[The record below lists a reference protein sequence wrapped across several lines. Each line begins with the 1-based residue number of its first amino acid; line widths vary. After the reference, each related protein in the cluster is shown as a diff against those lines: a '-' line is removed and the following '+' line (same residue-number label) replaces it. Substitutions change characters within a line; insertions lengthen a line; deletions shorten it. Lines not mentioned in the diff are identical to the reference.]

1 MINFTNCKEELNN
14 YKGSEKKKTLIY
26 DGKKYLVK
34 FPDPIREKN
43 KNISYINN
51 AFSEYIGSNIFK
63 MVGFPTQNTIIGVY
77 KYNEKEKIVCACED
91 FTNSNKVLYEFENLA
106 LSTNPDKKIETELTD
121 ILNVLDENNIINI
134 PKIREKFWDMF
145 VIDSLIGN
153 TDRHNGNWGFLV
165 DIKTNKIEFAPI
177 YDCGSCL
184 NPMIDDD
191 EIKKLQDN
199 DIKNLAINCYSCL
212 KENSKKINYMTY
224 IKECKNE
231 ECNKAILRVF
241 KNIKIDEINKQY
253 EEVNQ
258 QILELAQQGLDTTYI
273 GGELAWPV
281 PGYTRIT
288 SKYAMRVHPIT
299 GQYKLH
305 TGVDIGAPMGANF
318 VAANDGVVVKAGP
331 NTAYGNMVIID
342 HGGGISTLYAHG
354 SEILVEVGQTVKRG
368 DAILKVGSTGYS
380 TGPHAHFEVRIN
392 GVTTDPLPYITNGV
406 VPGQSNTEE
415 NSNIVDNANTT
426 N

>member
-121 ILNVLDENNIINI
+121 ILNVLDENKIISI
-134 PKIREKFWDMF
+134 PKIKEKFWDMF

-212 KENSKKINYMTY
+212 KENGKKINYMTY

-241 KNIKIDEINKQY
+241 KNIKIDEINK
-253 EEVNQ
+253 
-258 QILELAQQGLDTTYI
+258 
-273 GGELAWPV
+273 
-281 PGYTRIT
+281 
-288 SKYAMRVHPIT
+288 
-299 GQYKLH
+299 
-305 TGVDIGAPMGANF
+305 F
-318 VAANDGVVVKAGP
+318 
-331 NTAYGNMVIID
+331 ID
-342 HGGGISTLYAHG
+342 GISCMSNERKEFYKK
-354 SEILVEVGQTVKRG
+354 IINIRYKIIKEVYNK
-368 DAILKVGSTGYS
+368 
-380 TGPHAHFEVRIN
+380 IN
-392 GVTTDPLPYITNGV
+392 NEKIDT
-406 VPGQSNTEE
+406 
-415 NSNIVDNANTT
+415 
-426 N
+426 

>member
-91 FTNSNKVLYEFENLA
+91 FTDSNKVLYEFENLA

-121 ILNVLDENNIINI
+121 ILNVLDENKIISI
-134 PKIREKFWDMF
+134 PKIKEKFWDMF
-145 VIDSLIGN
+145 AIDSLIGN

-212 KENSKKINYMTY
+212 KENGEKINYITY

-241 KNIKIDEINKQY
+241 KNIKIDEINKFIDEISCMSNERKEFY
-253 EEVNQ
+253 KKIINIRYKIIKEVYNK
-258 QILELAQQGLDTTYI
+258 INNE
-273 GGELAWPV
+273 
-281 PGYTRIT
+281 
-288 SKYAMRVHPIT
+288 K
-299 GQYKLH
+299 
-305 TGVDIGAPMGANF
+305 
-318 VAANDGVVVKAGP
+318 
-331 NTAYGNMVIID
+331 ID
-342 HGGGISTLYAHG
+342 A
-354 SEILVEVGQTVKRG
+354 
-368 DAILKVGSTGYS
+368 
-380 TGPHAHFEVRIN
+380 
-392 GVTTDPLPYITNGV
+392 
-406 VPGQSNTEE
+406 
-415 NSNIVDNANTT
+415 
-426 N
+426 

>member
-63 MVGFPTQNTIIGVY
+63 IVGFSTQNTIIGVY

-134 PKIREKFWDMF
+134 PKIKEKFWDMF

-165 DIKTNKIEFAPI
+165 DTKTNKIEFAPI

-212 KENSKKINYMTY
+212 KENGKKINYMTY

-241 KNIKIDEINKQY
+241 KNIKIDEINKFIDEISCMSNERKKFY
-253 EEVNQ
+253 NKIINIRYKIIKEVYNK
-258 QILELAQQGLDTTYI
+258 INNE
-273 GGELAWPV
+273 
-281 PGYTRIT
+281 
-288 SKYAMRVHPIT
+288 K
-299 GQYKLH
+299 
-305 TGVDIGAPMGANF
+305 
-318 VAANDGVVVKAGP
+318 
-331 NTAYGNMVIID
+331 ID
-342 HGGGISTLYAHG
+342 A
-354 SEILVEVGQTVKRG
+354 
-368 DAILKVGSTGYS
+368 
-380 TGPHAHFEVRIN
+380 
-392 GVTTDPLPYITNGV
+392 
-406 VPGQSNTEE
+406 
-415 NSNIVDNANTT
+415 
-426 N
+426 